1 MKGDQVVY
9 EFGFPL
15 VEANFNTAL
24 SQNGI
29 DVPIQ
34 GDQTGNFLAAYGL
47 NKPAELTKYAFTPYC
62 YPPVLATSRPRPIRP
77 RTRRP
82 TRARACTRRRPT
94 STTPSSSSARRSRPT
109 EATCRPRPSSR
120 SSARSPTT
128 GACGT
133 YHTDTNHDLMHQVAM
148 VSYANGINP
157 GELAGTFTESPV
169 PPSYFKS

>member
-1 MKGDQVVY
+1 
-9 EFGFPL
+9 L

-62 YPPVLATSRPRPIRP
+62 YPPVLPTKQAKAYTAAYAAAYPGQSLQTSVAYVYDAVELLGAAIK
-77 RTRRP
+77 
-82 TRARACTRRRPT
+82 ADGGNL
-94 STTPSSSSARRSRPT
+94 SSSAIVKELGKIT
-109 EATCRPRPSSR
+109 YN
-120 SSARSPTT
+120 
-128 GACGT
+128 GACGP
-133 YHTDTNHDLMHQVAM
+133 YHADTNHDLMHQVAM

-169 PPSYFKS
+169 PQSYFKS